1 MLKTSNTLASAT
13 IFNCNLFSC
22 MNCKLIYFQCSPVD
36 VLQLLDTLIRLPLG
50 LHDPSVQQSTV
61 LRSTPLVQSRG
72 ICLLFSL
79 GNFHSC
85 PCLSV
90 LGQSFCFL
98 LLLSPF
104 FMYKHKNMV
113 LLLFITKNHL
123 STLLSMSSL
132 MISFFNLNPI
142 IAYLVTLLINLS
154 TISTFLF
161 LQKP

>member
-1 MLKTSNTLASAT
+1 MLKTSNTLASAS

-79 GNFHSC
+79 DNFHSC

-90 LGQSFCFL
+90 LV
-98 LLLSPF
+98 SP
-104 FMYKHKNMV
+104 
-113 LLLFITKNHL
+113 
-123 STLLSMSSL
+123 
-132 MISFFNLNPI
+132 
-142 IAYLVTLLINLS
+142 
-154 TISTFLF
+154 STFCCCCHPSSCTSTRTRCSSCSLPRTIC
-161 LQKP
+161 QHCYP